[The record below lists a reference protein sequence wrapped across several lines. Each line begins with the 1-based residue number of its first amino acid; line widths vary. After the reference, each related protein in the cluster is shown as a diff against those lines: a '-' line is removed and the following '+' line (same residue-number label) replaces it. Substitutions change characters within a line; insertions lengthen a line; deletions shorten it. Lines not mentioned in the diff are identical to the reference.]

1 VQDNSSAIGAIAASA
16 APIVVAGPVGDPD
29 REWIDRAL
37 GGDRSAFEA
46 LIRKHYQRIHRV
58 AWRITG
64 SRTDAEDIAQEVC
77 CTLVEKLG
85 SFKGE
90 SRFTT
95 WLIGIT
101 VNASR
106 DHRRRGMT
114 LARLRERLSVLASL
128 APRPDGRDAYRQSW
142 MASELGR
149 LDPALRDT
157 VVLIVGEDLTH
168 AEAARALGVA
178 ESTISWRMH
187 EARRQ
192 LTQATTKD
200 APDGL

>member
-1 VQDNSSAIGAIAASA
+1 MTSNGRFQLSHRDHAVQDNSSAIGAIAADA
-16 APIVVAGPVGDPD
+16 TPIVVSDPVGDPD

-95 WLIGIT
+95 WLTGIV

-114 LARLRERLSVLASL
+114 LTRLRERLSVL
-128 APRPDGRDAYRQSW
+128 
-142 MASELGR
+142 
-149 LDPALRDT
+149 
-157 VVLIVGEDLTH
+157 
-168 AEAARALGVA
+168 
-178 ESTISWRMH
+178 
-187 EARRQ
+187 
-192 LTQATTKD
+192 
-200 APDGL
+200 